1 MKYLIVLVV
10 VLVGV
15 WLWRNNR
22 REELRGKN
30 PSQPPP
36 VSGPKQATEVVACA
50 VCAVHL
56 PRPDAVQG
64 KLGLYCSDAH
74 RRQGEA

>member
-1 MKYLIVLVV
+1 MKYLIVFVV
-10 VLVGV
+10 VLIGI

-22 REELRGKN
+22 RTELGKK
-30 PSQPPP
+30 PSPPP

-56 PRPDAVQG
+56 PRPDAVPG
-64 KLGLYCSDAH
+64 KHGLYCSEAH